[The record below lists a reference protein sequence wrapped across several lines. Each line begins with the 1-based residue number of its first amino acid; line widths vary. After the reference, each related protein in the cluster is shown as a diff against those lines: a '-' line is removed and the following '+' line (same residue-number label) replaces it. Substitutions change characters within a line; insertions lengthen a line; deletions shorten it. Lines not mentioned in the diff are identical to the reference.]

1 MVLYFL
7 NVIMKSFFPAVAIS
21 ELGNIDIYGR
31 FFQDGIELINNAKNN
46 VFSKCKNEE
55 LFLSCCNK

>member
-1 MVLYFL
+1 
-7 NVIMKSFFPAVAIS
+7 MKSFFPAVAIS